1 MTIQLR
7 SLRLLYTAINCC
19 CIFNFQVNLANPNIV
34 QKFVLRLECETFNV
48 HMPFCDFHD
57 VNKNAKLMSIE
68 WAYYSLFCISMKN
81 L

>member
-19 CIFNFQVNLANPNIV
+19 SIFNFQVNLANPNIV

-48 HMPFCDFHD
+48 RMPFCDFHD
-57 VNKNAKLMSIE
+57 VNKNAKLKSMNTTH
-68 WAYYSLFCISMKN
+68 YSVSV
-81 L
+81 